1 MDQGKNLIQPETF
14 LQDERWL
21 HVCIDMQN
29 MFREKT
35 PWRAPWMPHILPNV
49 VDIVKRN
56 TGKTVF
62 TRFIPPQSADDAR
75 GAWRE
80 YYGHW
85 HEMTRAEIDPHL
97 LELVPELGGFASS
110 DNVFE
115 KNSYSAWRS
124 GEFRHYVRRYDP
136 TAIVLTGGETDICV
150 LFTALEAIDRGYKT
164 VVISDAI
171 YSSMDEM
178 HDTILDFYTT
188 RFTNQLLTLS
198 TREFNCLVS
207 ATGG

>member
-1 MDQGKNLIQPETF
+1 MRDGF
-14 LQDERWL
+14 MF
-21 HVCIDMQN
+21 CIHMQN

-56 TGKTVF
+56 TRKTVF

-80 YYGHW
+80 YYEHW
-85 HEMTRAEIDPHL
+85 HEMTRAEIDRHL

-164 VVISDAI
+164 VVISDAS